1 MNSLVS
7 TEIVIIKPTLV
18 LDIVVVGS
26 AGIFEVRVLVT
37 ESCYDSYCQIRTR
50 GIVSQGRWNRRRAH
64 YIWCH
69 NEDED
74 ERNRDNHREDDRKG
88 KTTVMIVD
96 SKRYVWEW
104 KGITISNTWSPFYQN
119 LS

>member
-50 GIVSQGRWNRRRAH
+50 GIFSQGR
-64 YIWCH
+64 
-69 NEDED
+69 
-74 ERNRDNHREDDRKG
+74 
-88 KTTVMIVD
+88 
-96 SKRYVWEW
+96 
-104 KGITISNTWSPFYQN
+104 
-119 LS
+119 